1 MVMINGFNSFLC
13 FPPFHPTFYIRFFSP
28 SRYTG
33 PTHSF
38 SCFISHPKH
47 RFSFHCI
54 EYCGLAVSTA
64 VAPQKSRIEFYK
76 KEPDIQSQIF
86 VTNCAIVTKFSSL
99 IASNPEDRGGKITR
113 NITDKHNF
121 RKQGPKD
128 CQCIMS
134 MRKP

>member
-13 FPPFHPTFYIRFFSP
+13 FPPFPPTFSIRIFSP
-28 SRYTG
+28 FRYTG

-47 RFSFHCI
+47 RFSFQCI

-64 VAPQKSRIEFYK
+64 AAPEKSRVEFYT

-86 VTNCAIVTKFSSL
+86 VTNSAIVTKLSSL
-99 IASNPEDRGGKITR
+99 IVSNPEDRGRNISR
-113 NITDKHNF
+113 NITDQHSF
-121 RKQGPKD
+121 RKQGRKG

-134 MRKP
+134 M